1 MLLRDSMTAMP
12 AVRAAAASRCGQRR
26 KPNIRKPLCSFIRF
40 IG

>member
-12 AVRAAAASRCGQRR
+12 AVHAAAAGMHGQRR
-26 KPNIRKPLCSFIRF
+26 NPNMRNPLCSFIRF